1 MVNMNTYSA
10 IILVGLLAVTSLPAA
25 SARYLVGNRI
35 SPTLDGGNDH
45 SVENPPA
52 LDNESEPPFDIK
64 LHSTDHHLP
73 KSLIAAQFAR
83 DPHAHRDRL
92 EMIQTG
98 ELGLTGI
105 RYSPTSFSAES
116 DDNDMYS
123 NVYGEFCVFNSQL
136 NKADPSYY
144 PTLKGILSESPHCSE
159 HRYTIP
165 LGDAIEAIKTSKD
178 MKTLP
183 LSGMLFH
190 QGFAGAGIVSNA
202 LTAFDSTLVIS
213 EHSALQDA
221 LSACDAI
228 HNRFKSD
235 DCSIAKQQRLV
246 RDIVTLFS
254 RTSDDSVKNLFLK
267 LNSSSAVY
275 LHTLRALYPSAK
287 WTFSYRNAEETLSKN
302 MQRKRNITCVKAKR
316 NPSAA
321 LSEKS
326 TEYNLELEY
335 LSHHE
340 ICALHLSTLF
350 EAAMREHESSS
361 TGLLISYSDIVSSLG
376 NVIVE
381 EVLPYLG
388 LQGELNSNS
397 EVRDKIIQILSTRS
411 NSRSAGRTKQ
421 WDATQE
427 SDLEISDEV
436 SNAVIGF
443 MGDMVGGPSAR

>member
-1 MVNMNTYSA
+1 MVNMNAYSA
-10 IILVGLLAVTSLPAA
+10 TILVGLLAVTSLPTG

-35 SPTLDGGNDH
+35 PPIVDGGNDH
-45 SVENPPA
+45 SVETLPA
-52 LDNESEPPFDIK
+52 RDDESEPPLDIK
-64 LHSTDHHLP
+64 LPSTDHHLP
-73 KSLIAAQFAR
+73 KSLIAAQFTR
-83 DPHAHRDRL
+83 NPHAHRDRL

-105 RYSPTSFSAES
+105 RYSPISFSAES
-116 DDNDMYS
+116 DDDDMYS
-123 NVYGEFCVFNSQL
+123 NVYGEFCVFDSQF

-144 PTLKGILSESPHCSE
+144 PTLKDILSESPHCSE

-165 LGDAIEAIKTSKD
+165 LGDAMEAIKASKD

-190 QGFAGAGIVSNA
+190 QGYAGAGIVSNA

-213 EHSALQDA
+213 EHPALQDA
-221 LSACDAI
+221 LSACDVI
-228 HNRFKSD
+228 RNRFESN
-235 DCSIAKQQRLV
+235 DCSVAKQQRLV

-254 RTSDDSVKNLFLK
+254 RTSDESVKHLLLK

-275 LHTLRALYPSAK
+275 LHTLRTLYPSAK

-316 NPSAA
+316 NPSVA
-321 LSEKS
+321 LLEKS
-326 TEYNLELEY
+326 TEYNLELEH

-350 EAAMREHESSS
+350 EAAAREHESSG
-361 TGLLISYSDIVSSLG
+361 TGLLVSYSDIVSSSS

-388 LQGELNSNS
+388 LQGELNCNPQ
-397 EVRDKIIQILSTRS
+397 VKDKIIQILSTRS

-427 SDLEISDEV
+427 VDLEISDEV

-443 MGDMVGGPSAR
+443 MGDMVGGSSP